1 MLSIR
6 MRLALGC
13 MVLCDLILLIV
24 GVIGYSFHARS
35 LYNSL
40 DHTLVISV
48 EHGKVEMV
56 TLADNGLHL
65 SKGSDKLDVVFRLYD
80 SNGNFYEGTPA
91 PGLPPP
97 ANATLS
103 LSRPADPAY
112 DFLAG
117 LAPPLTDLPTA
128 TTERAFGLF
137 ATTEQRWRAYIVAVS
152 SDTAIIGYIEA
163 LTPLG
168 RMDTSIKELQELFL
182 AIGVFGVGIAL
193 MGSLLVSS
201 QVFRPIAKMV
211 QSAQAIAL
219 SRDFSQRI
227 EIPRR
232 LDELGHLAVTFND
245 MLKNLE
251 EAYRTQQRF
260 VADASHELR
269 APLTAIQG
277 NLELLRRQQNIMTE
291 AEKEEALS
299 EASRESARLSRLVAD
314 LLILARADAGVNLKR
329 QPVSLDEVVLE
340 AFHQVRR
347 MATGQTIVLKPFEP
361 ISVEGDE
368 DQLKQLLLILLD
380 NALKYVPAG
389 GQVTL
394 GLKRLDKEAQII
406 VSDTGVGIQAIDLPH
421 VFERFYRADP
431 ARSRDPGGTGLGL
444 PIARWI
450 IEQHGGR
457 IEIASEP
464 GQGTTITFHLPLLS

>member
-24 GVIGYSFHARS
+24 GIIGYSFHARS

-48 EHGKVEMV
+48 EHAKAEMV

-80 SNGNFYEGTPA
+80 SNGNFYESTPA
-91 PGLPPP
+91 PGLLPP

-103 LSRPADPAY
+103 LSRPAGPAH
-112 DFLAG
+112 DFLAR
-117 LAPPLTDLPTA
+117 LAPPLSDLPAA
-128 TTERAFGLF
+128 TTEQAFGLF
-137 ATTEQRWRAYIVAVS
+137 ATTEQRWRAYIVVVR
-152 SDTAIIGYIEA
+152 SDTSIIGYIEA

-168 RMDTSIKELQELFL
+168 RVDNSIKELQELFL
-182 AIGVFGVGIAL
+182 AIGVVGVVIAL

-227 EIPRR
+227 ETPHR

-251 EAYRTQQRF
+251 ETYRTQQRF

-291 AEKEEALS
+291 AEKEEALT

-314 LLILARADAGVNLKR
+314 LLILARADAGVSLKR

-340 AFHQVRR
+340 AFHQARR
-347 MATGQTIVLKPFEP
+347 MTTGQTIVLKPFEP
-361 ISVEGDE
+361 ICVEGDE

-380 NALKYVPAG
+380 NALKYVPAD

-394 GLKRLDKEAQII
+394 ELKRLDKEAQII
-406 VSDTGVGIQAIDLPH
+406 VSDTGVGIPATDLPH

-450 IEQHGGR
+450 TEQHGGR

-464 GQGTTITFHLPLLS
+464 GQGTTITVQLPLLS